1 MGMLKIV
8 VPIYGKFDADEI
20 GDDLEY
26 LAALCQNNGNR
37 DNLQGWHECPI
48 KGLNDKNSRL
58 ECPFENE
65 KYQYCTE
72 ITPEDWRSVLAEN
85 FGRHAS

>member
-1 MGMLKIV
+1 MGVLKIV
-8 VPIYGKFDADEI
+8 VPIYGKFDADILDE
-20 GDDLEY
+20 DLEY
-26 LAALCQNNGNR
+26 LAELCRNNGNR
-37 DNLQGWHECPI
+37 DYMEGWHECPI

-72 ITPEDWRSVLAEN
+72 IAADDWKSVLAEN
-85 FGRHAS
+85 QLI